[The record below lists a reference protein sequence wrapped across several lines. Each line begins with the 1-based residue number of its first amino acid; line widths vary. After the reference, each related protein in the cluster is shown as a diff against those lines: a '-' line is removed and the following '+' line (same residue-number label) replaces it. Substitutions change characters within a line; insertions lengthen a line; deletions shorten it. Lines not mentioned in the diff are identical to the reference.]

1 MNNKIKTI
9 KKQIAKNEKVIA
21 AVRGARAFWRAGTIV
36 VPAAAA
42 VYLALSYGDIIITA
56 LAVLL
61 GLYAISN
68 FVRAM
73 WLAELNAASK

>member
-1 MNNKIKTI
+1 MNNKIKNL
-9 KKQIAKNEKVIA
+9 KKQIAKNDKVIA
-21 AVRGARAFWRAGTIV
+21 SVRGARALWRAGTIV

-42 VYLALSYGDIIITA
+42 VYLVFNYGDIIITV

-61 GLYAISN
+61 GIYAFSN
-68 FVRAM
+68 FVKTL

>member
-1 MNNKIKTI
+1 MNNKIKNL
-9 KKQIAKNEKVIA
+9 KKQIAKNEKVIST
-21 AVRGARAFWRAGTIV
+21 VRGARALWRASTIV

-42 VYLALSYGDIIITA
+42 VYLVFNYGDIIITV

-61 GLYAISN
+61 GLYALSN
-68 FVRAM
+68 FVKTL